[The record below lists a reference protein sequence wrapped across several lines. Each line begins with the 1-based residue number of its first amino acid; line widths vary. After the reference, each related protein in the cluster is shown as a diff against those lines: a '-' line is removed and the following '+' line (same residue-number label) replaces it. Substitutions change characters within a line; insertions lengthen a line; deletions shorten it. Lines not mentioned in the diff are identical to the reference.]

1 MKKKECVRR
10 DGERMDT
17 YERIRV
23 VTGRGGIEE
32 H

>member
-10 DGERMDT
+10 DGERMDKC
-17 YERIRV
+17 ERIRV
-23 VTGRGGIEE
+23 GTGRGGIEE